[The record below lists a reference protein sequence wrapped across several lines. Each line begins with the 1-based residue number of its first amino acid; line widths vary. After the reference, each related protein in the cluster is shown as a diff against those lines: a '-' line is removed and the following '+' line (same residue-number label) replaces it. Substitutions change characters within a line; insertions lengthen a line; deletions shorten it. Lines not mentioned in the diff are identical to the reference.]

1 MAFLKCVNA
10 RETSWSL
17 SLLFPLHTEQ
27 TESKMF
33 SLQGSVPKLFLSFL
47 LSLGFFIM
55 DDLLLLCLTGIL
67 NEEIVTQISSQ
78 EGFYHWKQ
86 IFNCFVKVFLRFH
99 RNSSSYEKSLCFT
112 ITTSFLT
119 AFLKCINDRDTSWSL
134 SLLFPLHT
142 EQTKMLFSLQ
152 GAGPKLFFFF
162 CLSLGFLTL
171 ETLLFLFLTTIL

>member
-1 MAFLKCVNA
+1 MKKKFHHRKCLLVSENMSLISLWLSMTISFFMAFLKCVNA

-33 SLQGSVPKLFLSFL
+33 SLQGSVPKMFLSFL

-86 IFNCFVKVFLRFH
+86 ILLFFLW
-99 RNSSSYEKSLCFT
+99 EISLLYNNNKFFD
-112 ITTSFLT
+112 SFL
-119 AFLKCINDRDTSWSL
+119 
-134 SLLFPLHT
+134 
-142 EQTKMLFSLQ
+142 KMYQ
-152 GAGPKLFFFF
+152 W
-162 CLSLGFLTL
+162 
-171 ETLLFLFLTTIL
+171 